1 MEVILK
7 ESVKNLGEADQVVKV
22 KAGYARNYLF
32 PKGFAVQATESSK
45 KVVAESVK
53 QRQHKLNKLL
63 NEAQQIADA
72 LKDVVIQVGAKVGES
87 GKIFGSVN
95 AIQIA
100 EALKKK
106 GFTIDRKLISLP
118 EDHIKSVGTYVANI
132 SLNKDVKFPLTFE
145 VIAE

>member
-7 ESVKNLGEADQVVKV
+7 EGVKNLGEADQVAKV

-72 LKDVVIQVGAKVGES
+72 LKDVVILVGAKVGES

-100 EALKKK
+100 E
-106 GFTIDRKLISLP
+106 
-118 EDHIKSVGTYVANI
+118 
-132 SLNKDVKFPLTFE
+132 
-145 VIAE
+145 